1 MKPFKSLNILY
12 QVINS
17 PRSSATTFLPNQSPR
32 CSAICHLAN
41 QPNKKKVKPKAIV
54 AIACK
59 LLRIIYRMLTEK
71 KPFDS
76 TYDQRLREKA
86 SLRLAKS
93 SLLV

>member
-1 MKPFKSLNILY
+1 LRTVLY
-12 QVINS
+12 QAAINCI
-17 PRSSATTFLPNQSPR
+17 R
-32 CSAICHLAN
+32 CNAHLKDCYLKLLTN

-86 SLRLAKS
+86 SLKMARS